1 MAFHLLWRGQPATRR
16 KQEHGG
22 LAVPDHMNKTA
33 QVLLVIWLMIAAFVG
48 YLVTGLVSSRLSEEQ
63 RIHDQA
69 ISYVRL
75 VEQHAAAAF
84 ERAYIGLMGVE
95 DHLRSTDLIR
105 AGRLPDDRR
114 KQIEELLIA
123 QQQRVA
129 GVISMSVSDA
139 DGNVF
144 ANSVATASSLYLGD
158 REYFLTLKQQ
168 PRNTPVISEAVFG
181 RGTKKWGIHV
191 VRRIDFPDG
200 SFGGMVGASLGLTE
214 NFAEFYATLALGKN
228 STVSLRD
235 AENRLLVRYPVI
247 DEIVGKQV
255 AAGGPIYEHFSAGDP
270 EGVAITRSSI
280 DNIERVFAFH
290 RLPNY
295 PIYAVVGLS
304 LEDALSGW
312 RRERDNVAIGVL
324 LAILAGT
331 FITIVLLQ
339 KEGTETELTRESYRN
354 QLLLRIA
361 SDGIHVLDAEGN
373 VQEASDA
380 FCSMLGYTRAEL
392 LGMNVAQWDARWSSE
407 EVKQMVRRMQQLKT
421 APTVFETKH
430 RRRDRC
436 VIDVEISSI
445 GVELDG
451 KPALFCSARDIT
463 ERKRADQVLKD
474 SEQRLN
480 LASAAGEVGVW
491 DLDLISDQAW
501 RSLRHD
507 QIFGYDSVQPSW
519 DHKIFMSHVIPE
531 DREIVQRRFEG
542 AYDSGHLL
550 MECRILRK
558 DQSLRWIAVNGQ
570 VFRDEHGKPVRMM
583 GVITDITEHRQMEA
597 EIRALNE
604 NLEHRVV
611 ERTAELEKSHQELQA
626 LTAIQE
632 SFQEEERKRIAREL
646 HDELAQKLTVL
657 KLQIASL
664 MQVIPSEEPGLTQQL
679 QDMNSLLTETIHAV
693 GQIAANL
700 RPVVLDELGL
710 VTALRDLTEEFSA
723 RTKVDCEF
731 SVHPADL
738 SVDNGLATPL
748 YRMVQESLTNVAR
761 HAQATEV
768 IVSLY
773 RDPSGKIILDINDN
787 GKGFTNVD
795 QSMRKSFGLIGMRER
810 TAMLGGEMKIRSQPG
825 AGTSIEFV
833 IPQNP
838 SRPQASA

>member
-1 MAFHLLWRGQPATRR
+1 
-16 KQEHGG
+16 
-22 LAVPDHMNKTA
+22 MNKTA

-48 YLVTGLVSSRLSEEQ
+48 YLVTDLVSSRLSAEQ
-63 RIHDQA
+63 RPHDQA
-69 ISYVRL
+69 VSYVRL
-75 VEQHAAAAF
+75 VEQHAAAAV
-84 ERAYIGLMGVE
+84 ERAYIGLRAVE
-95 DHLRSTDLIR
+95 DHLRPTDLIR

-129 GVISMSVSDA
+129 GVISMSVSDV

-158 REYFLTLKQQ
+158 REYFLALKQQ
-168 PRNTPVISEAVFG
+168 PRSTPVISEAVFG
-181 RGTKKWGIHV
+181 RGTKKWGIHI
-191 VRRIDFPDG
+191 VRRVDFPDG

-214 NFAEFYATLALGKN
+214 NFADFYATLALGKN

-235 AENRLLVRYPVI
+235 AGNRLLVRYPVI

-255 AAGGPIYEHFSAGDP
+255 ASDGSMYEHFSAGDF
-270 EGVAITRSSI
+270 EGVSIARSSI
-280 DNIERVFAFH
+280 DNVERVFAF
-290 RLPNY
+290 RKLPNY

-312 RRERDNVAIGVL
+312 RRERNSVAIGVL
-324 LAILAGT
+324 LVMLAGT
-331 FITIVLLQ
+331 FITIVLRQ
-339 KEGTETELTRESYRN
+339 KEVTETELTRESYRN

-373 VQEASDA
+373 AQEASDA

-392 LGMNVAQWDARWSSE
+392 MGMNVAQWDVRWSSE
-407 EVKQMVRRMQQLKT
+407 EVKKAVRRMQQSTT

-430 RRRDRC
+430 RRRDGG

-445 GVELDG
+445 GVKLDG

-491 DLDLISDQAW
+491 DLDLATDQAW

-507 QIFGYDSVQPSW
+507 QIFGYDSVQPNW
-519 DHKIFMSHVIPE
+519 DHKIFMGHVIPE
-531 DREIVQRRFEG
+531 DREIVQRRFEE

-558 DQSLRWIAVNGQ
+558 DQSLRWIGVNGQ

-583 GVITDITEHRQMEA
+583 GVITDITEHRQMEE

-604 NLEHRVV
+604 NLERRVA
-611 ERTAELEKSHQELQA
+611 ERTAELKTSHQELQA

-632 SFQEEERKRIAREL
+632 SFQEEERKRVAREL

-664 MQVIPSEEPGLTQQL
+664 TQVIPAEEPGIARRL
-679 QDMNSLLTETIHAV
+679 QEINSLLTETIHAV

-710 VTALRDLTEEFSA
+710 VTALRDLAEEFSE

-773 RDPSGKIILDINDN
+773 RDSAGKITLDINDN

-795 QSMRKSFGLIGMRER
+795 QSMRRSFGLIGMRER
-810 TAMLGGEMKIRSQPG
+810 AAMLGGELKIHSQPG
-825 AGTSIEFV
+825 AGTSIEIV
-833 IPQNP
+833 IPPNP
-838 SRPQASA
+838 NRPHASA

>member
-1 MAFHLLWRGQPATRR
+1 M
-16 KQEHGG
+16 
-22 LAVPDHMNKTA
+22 
-33 QVLLVIWLMIAAFVG
+33 
-48 YLVTGLVSSRLSEEQ
+48 
-63 RIHDQA
+63 
-69 ISYVRL
+69 SYVRL

-105 AGRLPDDRR
+105 AGRLPDGRR

-129 GVISMSVSDA
+129 GVISMSVSDT

-158 REYFLTLKQQ
+158 REYFLALKQQ
-168 PRNTPVISEAVFG
+168 PRSTPIISEAVFG
-181 RGTKKWGIHV
+181 RGTKKWGIHI

-214 NFAEFYATLALGKN
+214 NFADFYATLALGKN

-235 AENRLLVRYPVI
+235 AENRLLVRYPVN
-247 DEIVGKQV
+247 DEIVGKQI
-255 AAGGPIYEHFSAGDP
+255 AAGGPVYEHFSAGDP
-270 EGVAITRSSI
+270 DGVVITRSAI
-280 DNIERVFAFH
+280 DNIERVVAFH

-312 RRERDNVAIGVL
+312 RRERDTVAIGIL

-339 KEGTETELTRESYRN
+339 KEGTEAKLTRESYRN

-361 SDGIHVLDAEGN
+361 SDGIHVLDTEGN
-373 VQEASDA
+373 AQEASDA

-407 EVKQMVRRMQQLKT
+407 EVKQVVRRLQQLTT

-430 RRRDRC
+430 RRRDGC
-436 VIDVEISSI
+436 IIDVEISSI

-491 DLDLISDQAW
+491 DLDLITDQAW

-507 QIFGYDSVQPSW
+507 QIFGYESVQPSW
-519 DHKIFMSHVIPE
+519 GHKIFMSHVIPE
-531 DREIVQRRFEG
+531 DREIVKRRFEE
-542 AYDSGHLL
+542 AYDRGHLL

-570 VFRDEHGKPVRMM
+570 IFRDEHGKAVRMM
-583 GVITDITEHRQMEA
+583 GVITDITEHRQMEE

-604 NLEHRVV
+604 NLERRVV
-611 ERTAELEKSHQELQA
+611 ERTAELKKSHQELQA

-664 MQVIPSEEPGLTQQL
+664 MQVISAEEPGLTRQL

-710 VTALRDLTEEFSA
+710 VTALRDLAEEFSE

-773 RDPSGKIILDINDN
+773 RDPSGKITLDINDN

-810 TAMLGGEMKIRSQPG
+810 AAMLGGEMKIHSQPG

-838 SRPQASA
+838 NRPQISA